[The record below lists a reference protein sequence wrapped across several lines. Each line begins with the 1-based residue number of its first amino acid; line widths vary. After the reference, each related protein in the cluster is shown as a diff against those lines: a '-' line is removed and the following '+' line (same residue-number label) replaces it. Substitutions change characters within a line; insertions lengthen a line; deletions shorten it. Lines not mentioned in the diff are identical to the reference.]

1 MGQVES
7 NVGWGR
13 VNAASGWM
21 IEAWYG
27 NGSLA
32 AHTAHRFSALTA
44 SNVAA
49 YKSAST
55 VAYNSGEAAWLTTCG
70 SAFQTWYAALPSDT
84 IRALV
89 FEAARFAGE
98 HGLEP

>member
-27 NGSLA
+27 NGSQGV
-32 AHTAHRFSALTA
+32 HTAHRFGPLTA
-44 SNVAA
+44 SYVTTYRSICA
-49 YKSAST
+49 T
-55 VAYNSGEAAWLTTCG
+55 AYNHGEAAWLTACG
-70 SAFQTWYAALPSDT
+70 STFAAWYAALPSDA
-84 IRALV
+84 IRVLV

-98 HGLEP
+98 FGLDP